1 MATKSYLS
9 KKERDNWLL
18 AMTTNMYLENIIDL
32 WGNNLTADEKR
43 KIKTSMTMTN
53 NALRS
58 IANRMPRHE
67 KDKLIKHS
75 KDFQVRILSTE
86 GAKALEK
93 RTFEEFTLKL
103 TEKEI
108 RELVIETITYK
119 CQDCNIPCT
128 ECDTYELFLNS
139 LVPGI
144 ETQENCPFAFK
155 SEENIDEA
163 EKDSDT
169 KLFYKDMQANKKIH
183 QKTKK
188 LSKRKLKKI
197 KNRYDEE

>member
-1 MATKSYLS
+1 MATKNYLS
-9 KKERDNWLL
+9 KNERDNWLL

-32 WGNNLTADEKR
+32 WGNNLTTDEKR

-58 IANRMPRHE
+58 IANRMPKHE

-75 KDFQVRILSTE
+75 KNFQVRILSTE

-93 RTFEEFTLKL
+93 RTFEEYSLKL
-103 TEKEI
+103 TDKEI
-108 RELVIETITYK
+108 KDLVIETITYK
-119 CQDCNIPCT
+119 CQDCNISCT

-139 LVPGI
+139 LVPGL
-144 ETQENCPFAFK
+144 ETQDNCPFSFK
-155 SEENIDEA
+155 SNENIDEA
-163 EKDSDT
+163 KKDSDI
-169 KLFYKDMQANKKIH
+169 KLFYKDMQDNKKIH